1 MAKCVD
7 YQTGKDCPH
16 FYRCSGKDER
26 VQVGTSMKKLDQF
39 CFYCKATPGMQLPS
53 TRSWSTSTTRAAEA
67 SRSPRRSWQ

>member
-16 FYRCSGKDER
+16 FYRCSGKDEQ

-39 CFYCKATPGMQLPS
+39 CFYCKATPGVKKIAGMASFTGS
-53 TRSWSTSTTRAAEA
+53 TPKWCPLGRD
-67 SRSPRRSWQ
+67 PK

>member
-26 VQVGTSMKKLDQF
+26 VQVGTSMKKLDQL
-39 CFYCKATPGMQLPS
+39 CFYCKATPGVKKIADMASFTGS
-53 TRSWSTSTTRAAEA
+53 TPKWCPLGRD
-67 SRSPRRSWQ
+67 PK